1 LETERLPLGWI
12 YFVKNIVGYEEGTE
26 ITQLSIGYVSGD
38 TFMIMKKSSAQN
50 PFETV
55 GYHGEIVLKET
66 DRIRVRFHNN
76 IWGQTIHVCEWC
88 ETENVKCC
96 SKYAVAYPPIP

>member
-1 LETERLPLGWI
+1 METERLPLGWI

-66 DRIRVRFHNN
+66 DRIRVRFHNTTSGDKLYMYVN
-76 IWGQTIHVCEWC
+76 GVRRRM
-88 ETENVKCC
+88 
-96 SKYAVAYPPIP
+96 